1 MRLAI
6 CHEVS
11 WKRSLTAVGT
21 GVAIVAGILAV
32 VSPIATKAFGLENF
46 ESFNFGYVMTNLG
59 YTVVATM
66 LAGYVTA
73 WIAGDREIRHA
84 AVLAK
89 FLFALAILGVV
100 RHGQTHPGWAE
111 LILGGCGPVSALFG
125 AAVRR
130 TQRKLPVTF
139 DETP

>member
-1 MRLAI
+1 MRLRI
-6 CHEVS
+6 CDEVS
-11 WKRSLTAVGT
+11 WGRSFAAITAGLVIV
-21 GVAIVAGILAV
+21 VAVLAV
-32 VSPIATKAFGLENF
+32 VEPIATKAFGLENF

-89 FLFALAILGVV
+89 FLFSLAILGVV
-100 RHGQTHPGWAE
+100 RRGQTRPGWAE

-130 TQRKLPVTF
+130 TQRKLPVTA
-139 DETP
+139 EEAP